1 MAAATAAA
9 AAAGN
14 WHASIIILFIFRNF
28 SVLLRFCSLFTSS
41 SSSLSHLFSG
51 SHFLY
56 RLGDF
61 PLFCSFKLTV

>member
-1 MAAATAAA
+1 MAAA
-9 AAAGN
+9 AAAVAGN

-41 SSSLSHLFSG
+41 SSSSLSHLFSG

-61 PLFCSFKLTV
+61 PLFCSF